1 MISVKE
7 VPSETHSTIPRM
19 SEVHPMNETMR
30 SFWPYIPRVAK
41 GKMGRMANTGD
52 KNKRMVYVCRLCVW
66 YVVDYGWRVRRLT
79 LGAESNVN
87 INGRLCCWW
96 GCTDSCLFFV
106 ESSHRLS
113 SISVL

>member
-1 MISVKE
+1 VLCVDDDDVDKNGWTVMISVKE

-79 LGAESNVN
+79 LGVCSGLRPCVFLMLG
-87 INGRLCCWW
+87 I
-96 GCTDSCLFFV
+96 
-106 ESSHRLS
+106 
-113 SISVL
+113 